1 MESVPPINRFL
12 ASMAID
18 QYHPF
23 FMVKL
28 VKPPFF
34 MLKPPFFMV
43 QPPFSHRFFSRTR
56 HPRLE
61 AGEVV
66 SRHWFIP
73 RLHQRANGRGS
84 RVEDRHLAEEPWELS
99 IFP

>member
-1 MESVPPINRFL
+1 MESVPQINRFL

-56 HPRLE
+56 HPRLVRYLRLVRSFRVT
-61 AGEVV
+61 G
-66 SRHWFIP
+66 SSPDFISE
-73 RLHQRANGRGS
+73 RMAVGA
-84 RVEDRHLAEEPWELS
+84 V
-99 IFP
+99 